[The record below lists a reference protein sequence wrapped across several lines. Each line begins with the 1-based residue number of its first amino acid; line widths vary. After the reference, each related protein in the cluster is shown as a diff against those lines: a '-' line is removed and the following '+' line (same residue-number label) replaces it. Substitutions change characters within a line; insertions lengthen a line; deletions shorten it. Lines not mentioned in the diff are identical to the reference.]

1 MLLALYFVGG
11 VGEEVEPVLSLVE
24 CLGEEDEVGA
34 VVGRGL
40 DVDASELDVLGIDAF
55 GFLLRVEVLP
65 RMWWMAENL

>member
-1 MLLALYFVGG
+1 MLLGLYFVGG

-40 DVDASELDVLGIDAF
+40 DVDASELDVLGIYAF

-65 RMWWMAENL
+65 RMWWITENL